1 MGTVPDAYFQ
11 FVMHY
16 APFYYV
22 VPTNL
27 AADATA
33 GQRNVTVEDGSKFQ
47 ADFPVEIKDSL
58 HSEWGEVESVLDNVV
73 TLKNNLV
80 NAYFV
85 SKAGLMEGPDSTF
98 GRGAFAAAFA
108 IEFLYSAHKASQFS
122 DVEHTAIFA
131 KIVELSD
138 WLLTQQETNPAKK
151 AYGGFY
157 SSVASTYAW
166 SLDAGRAIPALL
178 KAYEVTQDSH
188 YLDAAK
194 LAGYTFLYNLQHD
207 PADVSA
213 VDKYYGAF
221 VRAVT
226 DGDAYDTIFMV
237 EDLYD
242 LIGLKMLAEQYDT
255 SNAARYQEMMADA
268 AQFYREGMEDIYL
281 YYQPPPYGSG
291 VWYRVGLQDEQIYDD
306 SFAFAILGLFIYE
319 GWSTTCQRAYE
330 FIQAIGASATYPG
343 YNPAIC
349 WPGYINVVTRL
360 PDCPYYDNVTIGIL
374 ESIRSLVDAPSYE
387 LAYQIV
393 KKYQGQFLVW
403 GTLYSDY
410 SALAGASKATANVSW
425 QGRMFLNYRYP
436 RNVFSSVL
444 SKGGEKVT
452 LYSVI
457 QAANTVSYAK
467 PLEIQAVIK
476 NANINETL
484 LDAGYVITDYLL
496 CYSLIPIRP
505 RDKIR
510 RRGSDYQVQF
520 AEKLV
525 FKNRIL
531 YYKAQLRRLQN
542 N

>member
-27 AADATA
+27 AADAAA
-33 GQRNVTVEDGSKFQ
+33 GQRNVAVADGSKFRS
-47 ADFPVEIKDSL
+47 DFPVEIKDFL
-58 HSEWGEVESVLDNVV
+58 HSEWGEVESVLGNVV
-73 TLKNNLV
+73 TLKSNLA

-108 IEFLYSAHKASQFS
+108 IEFLYSANSSSQFS
-122 DVEHTAIFA
+122 DVERTAIFA

-157 SSVASTYAW
+157 SSVGSTYCW

-194 LAGYTFLYNLQHD
+194 LAGYNFLYNMQHD
-207 PADVSA
+207 PADVGA

-226 DGDAYDTIFMV
+226 DGDAYDTVFMV
-237 EDLYD
+237 EDLYN
-242 LIGLKMLAEQYDT
+242 LIGLKMLAEQYDMA
-255 SNAARYQEMMADA
+255 NASRYQEMMADA
-268 AQFYREGMEDIYL
+268 AEFYREGMEDIYL

-374 ESIRSLVDAPSYE
+374 ESIRSIVDAPSYE

-393 KKYQGQFLVW
+393 KKYQNQFLVW
-403 GTLYSDY
+403 GTHYSDY

-425 QGRMFLNYRYP
+425 QGRMFLNYSSP

-476 NANINETL
+476 NASINEIL

-496 CYSLIPIRP
+496 CYSLIPIRA

-510 RRGSDYQVQF
+510 RRGADYHVQF
-520 AEKLV
+520 AEKYVL
-525 FKNRIL
+525 KNKTL
-531 YYKAQLRRLQN
+531 YYKTQLRRLQN